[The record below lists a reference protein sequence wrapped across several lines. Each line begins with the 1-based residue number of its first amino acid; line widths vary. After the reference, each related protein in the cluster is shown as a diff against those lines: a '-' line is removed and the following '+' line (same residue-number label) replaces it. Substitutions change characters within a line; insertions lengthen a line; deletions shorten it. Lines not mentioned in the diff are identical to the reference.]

1 MNKAVVKAVLRKNKW
16 FAGLAPSLAD
26 SILRLGRVRSVEDAL
41 IYSATD
47 SQDGLVA
54 LISGQVRLTS
64 FSWSGNPSFLL
75 ISSPGSWIGV
85 TSALDG
91 RAFGYDAFAV
101 GKTVLFHLSQERFD
115 TLIRESNEAYS
126 AFVRMVCDHLRVSIQ
141 NLIIVRNRRP
151 LHRLA
156 QELWRLADRHGRQ
169 TKKGLMIDLRLSQD
183 DLAVMIGV
191 GRQTINR
198 LLKSLEQDGIATTR
212 YTSVTI
218 HDMAAIDRLRSND
231 GLDDEARLP
240 PT

>member
-1 MNKAVVKAVLRKNKW
+1 MNKAVLKAVLRKNKW
-16 FAGLAPSLAD
+16 FSGLAPSLAD
-26 SILRLGRVRSVEDAL
+26 GILRLGRVRRVEDGL
-41 IYSATD
+41 IYSASD
-47 SQDGLVA
+47 SRDGLFA

-64 FSWSGNPSFLL
+64 FSQSGNPSFLL
-75 ISSPGSWIGV
+75 ITSPGSWIGV

-91 RAFGYDAFAV
+91 RAYGYDAFAI

-115 TLIRESNEAYS
+115 TLIHESNEYYS

-156 QELWRLADRHGRQ
+156 QELWRLADSHGRR
-169 TKKGLMIDLRLSQD
+169 TKKGVLIDLRLSQE

-218 HDMAAIDRLRSND
+218 HDLEAIDRLRSSED
-231 GLDDEARLP
+231 LV
-240 PT
+240 T

>member
-1 MNKAVVKAVLRKNKW
+1 MNKSVVRAVLRKNKW
-16 FAGLAPSLAD
+16 FAGLPPVLAD
-26 SILRLGRVRSVEDAL
+26 SILRLGRVRTVNGSL

-47 SQDGLVA
+47 SRGGLVA

-64 FSWSGNPSFLL
+64 FSRSGNPSFLL
-75 ISSPGSWIGV
+75 ITSPGSWIGV

-91 RAFGYDAFAV
+91 RPYGYDAFAI
-101 GKTVLFHLSQERFD
+101 GKSVLFHLSQERFD
-115 TLIRESNEAYS
+115 ALVGESNEHYA

-156 QELWRLADRHGRQ
+156 QELRRLAERHGRQ
-169 TKKGLMIDLRLSQD
+169 TKKGLVIDLRLSQE

-198 LLKSLEQDGIATTR
+198 LLKSLEQDGIATTK

-218 HDMAAIDRLRSND
+218 HDLAAIERLSLND
-231 GLDDEARLP
+231 DADS
-240 PT
+240 

>member
-1 MNKAVVKAVLRKNKW
+1 MNKATLKTVLRKNKW
-16 FAGLAPSLAD
+16 FAGLPAPLAD
-26 SILRLGRVRSVEDAL
+26 SILRLGRVRKVDNSL

-47 SQDGLVA
+47 GPDGLVA
-54 LISGQVRLTS
+54 LISGQMRLTS
-64 FSWSGNPSFLL
+64 FSLSGNPSFLL
-75 ISSPGSWIGV
+75 ITSPGSWIGV

-101 GKTVLFHLSQERFD
+101 GKTVLFHLSQERFEA
-115 TLIRESNEAYS
+115 LIGESNEYYS
-126 AFVRMVCDHLRVSIQ
+126 AFVRQFCDHLRVSIQ
-141 NLIIVRNRRP
+141 NLIILRNRRP

-169 TKKGLMIDLRLSQD
+169 TRKGVVIDLRLSQE

-198 LLKSLEQDGIATTR
+198 LLKSLEQDGIATAK

-218 HDMAAIDRLRSND
+218 HNLEAIERLSLSEGVD
-231 GLDDEARLP
+231 G
-240 PT
+240 